1 MIWYLCFAVSA
12 CILCASVL
20 YAVLLLKKY
29 RSGML
34 LTPVRAI
41 FAGIFLAV
49 FVGLVP
55 MFVVILKGE
64 PGYLLKLFIYDI
76 LQTIQVFTI
85 NVGSDLILD
94 HINSS
99 ATAISGVYS
108 TYMTCLFF
116 VAPILTFGFLVSLL
130 KNVLAD
136 LFYKLHFW
144 GDVYAF
150 SELNEKSLMLAQ
162 SIRSGS
168 RKALIVFTNV
178 DRDGGDAVSEH
189 IEAAREL
196 KAIVYQKDI
205 VTVNFMRHSKN
216 AQLTFFAI
224 GDREGDNLVLS
235 LKLLEKYRT
244 RKNTGLYVFSAGAE
258 GELLLANAQKGE
270 IRVRRVNEVR
280 SVIYQFLYDEGHR
293 IFESACPCG
302 DGRKEINAVIAGLGT
317 YGTEMLKALTW
328 YAQMDGY
335 SLTIDAFDR
344 CEQAEQTFAALC
356 PELMSPQYNGV
367 HIPGESE
374 YTIRIHSGI
383 DMKTKAFADRIAALR
398 KTTFVFV
405 CLGDDAENIQQAANI
420 RMLCERTGSR
430 PLIKTVVHSSDEK
443 EALAGIR
450 NYRGQPY
457 GIEAIGDL
465 KSTYSEEILLG
476 SELEKLALA
485 RHLKWGREEEFWQYE
500 YNYRSSM
507 ASAIHMKARIACGF
521 SFADKEGSALTEEE
535 RNTLERLE
543 HRRWNTYLRSE
554 GYVYSGSPDSSS
566 RNDLAKMHHN
576 LVDFAS
582 LSEEDKRK
590 DSSVGTL

>member
-116 VAPILTFGFLVSLL
+116 VAPILTFGFLISLL

-178 DRDGGDAVSEH
+178 DRDGGDAGRSLEGGD
-189 IEAAREL
+189 EAAGGLQGVPAAGRAGHAVHRLGGGVAVLQVAVGHHGAAAVDIEFGAPSVL
-196 KAIVYQKDI
+196 ASKA
-205 VTVNFMRHSKN
+205 TS
-216 AQLTFFAI
+216 
-224 GDREGDNLVLS
+224 GDPLVVMA
-235 LKLLEKYRT
+235 
-244 RKNTGLYVFSAGAE
+244 NT
-258 GELLLANAQKGE
+258 
-270 IRVRRVNEVR
+270 
-280 SVIYQFLYDEGHR
+280 
-293 IFESACPCG
+293 
-302 DGRKEINAVIAGLGT
+302 
-317 YGTEMLKALTW
+317 
-328 YAQMDGY
+328 
-335 SLTIDAFDR
+335 
-344 CEQAEQTFAALC
+344 
-356 PELMSPQYNGV
+356 
-367 HIPGESE
+367 
-374 YTIRIHSGI
+374 
-383 DMKTKAFADRIAALR
+383 
-398 KTTFVFV
+398 
-405 CLGDDAENIQQAANI
+405 
-420 RMLCERTGSR
+420 
-430 PLIKTVVHSSDEK
+430 
-443 EALAGIR
+443 
-450 NYRGQPY
+450 
-457 GIEAIGDL
+457 
-465 KSTYSEEILLG
+465 
-476 SELEKLALA
+476 
-485 RHLKWGREEEFWQYE
+485 
-500 YNYRSSM
+500 
-507 ASAIHMKARIACGF
+507 
-521 SFADKEGSALTEEE
+521 
-535 RNTLERLE
+535 
-543 HRRWNTYLRSE
+543 
-554 GYVYSGSPDSSS
+554 
-566 RNDLAKMHHN
+566 
-576 LVDFAS
+576 
-582 LSEEDKRK
+582 
-590 DSSVGTL
+590 